1 MMELEHC
8 KVLLVDDIK
17 ANINILMKTLK
28 GEYDIDYMTDGESA
42 LKYVESSPPD
52 LILLDI
58 LMPGMDGYE
67 VSKRLSDSE
76 RTKNIPI
83 IFITSKNGEEDE
95 SKGLE
100 LGAVDYIAKPFSRAI
115 VRARV
120 KNHLIL
126 KKQRDFLENLSNL
139 DGLTGIPNRRSFDQ
153 AFDNE
158 WRRTA
163 RSHTPISL
171 IMMDIDFFK
180 KYNDTYGHVA
190 GDDCLKQVA
199 QALASSIKRPQD
211 FIARYGGEEFVA
223 LLPETDS
230 AGALAV
236 ANIIQD
242 NIGSLDIQHSSST
255 VNGRITISQGAATI
269 IPTLG
274 ITSSLVLEAAD
285 KALYKAKEKG
295 RNRVK
300 SVVI

>member
-1 MMELEHC
+1 MMELKQC

-17 ANINILMKTLK
+17 ANVNILAKTLK
-28 GEYDIDYMTDGESA
+28 GEYDIDYVTDGESA
-42 LKYVESSPPD
+42 LKYAESSPPD

-58 LMPGMDGYE
+58 LMSGMDGYE
-67 VSKRLSDSE
+67 VSKRLNTNE

-100 LGAVDYIAKPFSRAI
+100 LGAVDYITKPFSKPI

-139 DGLTGIPNRRSFDQ
+139 DGLTGIPNRRSFDKV
-153 AFDNE
+153 FDTE
-158 WRRTA
+158 WRRA
-163 RSHTPISL
+163 VRSHTPISL

-180 KYNDTYGHVA
+180 KYNDSYGHAA

-199 QALASSIKRPQD
+199 QALAKSIKRPQD

-223 LLPETDS
+223 LLPESDS
-230 AGALAV
+230 KGALTV

-242 NIGSLDIQHSSST
+242 NIESLGIQHCPST
-255 VNGRITISQGAATI
+255 VNGRVTISQGAATI
-269 IPTLG
+269 VPTLET
-274 ITSSLVLEAAD
+274 TSSLVLEAAD
-285 KALYKAKEKG
+285 KALYEAKEKG